1 MTRRE
6 GHLAFL
12 NLTLKSFCFG
22 ASTCRSNSSHSR
34 LIVSLSYCTIDIGT
48 AEFDFWCLTDKRF
61 NWSKGNITLHI
72 NLELTDFGNF
82 FDIRASVKDWRTV
95 FWEADLRISC
105 FKSNLTF
112 LNLALK
118 PLCLSTCGS
127 WSHFFNCWCVLSRH
141 WCTILIYPLNS
152 YRIWCT
158 NILLVRCES
167 NRSIWCYFKGTDI
180 WNFLAFASII
190 ESCWCIIIQ
199 WYIRVATNKV
209 WFTRL
214 WSALW
219 TSAS

>member
-1 MTRRE
+1 MPWRE
-6 GHLAFL
+6 GNFPFL
-12 NLTLKSFCFG
+12 NLALKSFCLVT
-22 ASTCRSNSSHSR
+22 STGRNNSSHSR
-34 LIVSLSYCTIDIGT
+34 LVVSLSCCAINIGT
-48 AEFDFWCLTDKRF
+48 AEFDFRCLTNKRF
-61 NWSKGNITLHI
+61 NWSKGNITLSVYF
-72 NLELTDFGNF
+72 ELTDFGNF

-127 WSHFFNCWCVLSRH
+127 WSDFFNSWCVLSRH

-167 NRSIWCYFKGTDI
+167 NRSIWRYFEDSDI

-190 ESCWCIIIQ
+190 ECRWSIIIQ

-209 WFTRL
+209 WFTCLRA
-214 WSALW
+214 ALW
-219 TSAS
+219 ACTG